1 MSKKL
6 DLKQISANFL
16 LVCGMISA
24 LCATFVQVKDTFFPE
39 EEPVIEEVLQEAP
52 IDSKAGD
59 TPDIQQMQQ
68 EAVTMSAPPETSGHG
83 YTWIIIL
90 VVSLA
95 AVGGGIILR
104 KKIVKE
110 VKEI

>member
-39 EEPVIEEVLQEAP
+39 EEPVIEEVIQEAP

-59 TPDIQQMQQ
+59 TPDVQAQQY
-68 EAVTMSAPPETSGHG
+68 VTMSAPPETSGHG

-110 VKEI
+110 VKEIK

>member
-6 DLKQISANFL
+6 NLKQISANFL

-24 LCATFVQVKDTFFPE
+24 LCATFVQVKDTFLPE
-39 EEPVIEEVLQEAP
+39 KEAVVEEVMEEAP
-52 IDSKAGD
+52 IDSSAGD
-59 TPDIQQMQQ
+59 TPDYQMQQ
-68 EAVTMSAPPETSGHG
+68 QVTMSAPPETSSHG